1 MKKQKKTIEITLDSI
16 AFEGSAVGRIN
27 GKVYFIKNAVPGDKV
42 VSVITKSKKN
52 FAEGYLEEIISPSK
66 FRVVPKC
73 EYFGECG
80 GCNWQNLEYH
90 KQLEWKKQNVIDA
103 FERIGNFRNLIIYD
117 TNGSKQVYNYRN
129 KMEFSFGANRWLRI
143 TEISNNEN
151 IINKEFALGLHISGR
166 FDKIIDLEYCELQN
180 QYANEILKYIKTK
193 SLEEKISPYNL
204 KNHSGFLRS
213 LIIRYSLY
221 QDSFMIILITNEVK
235 TKNEELFLKNL
246 SDNLIDNFKKISNL
260 VYAINTSKNPVTI
273 DSYTMVYGED
283 NFYEKIL
290 DLKYK
295 ISPFSFFQT
304 NSYQINTFIN
314 KILEFADINKNDIVW
329 DLFCGAGSIT
339 LPAAKQCKFI
349 YGVELSYSAIID
361 ANFNKEINHISN
373 TEFLNIDL
381 NNKNNLNQLDSLP
394 YPDLVILDPPRAG
407 LSSHLID
414 YLSKIKVKKIVYV
427 SCNPST
433 QARDCK
439 LLSEN
444 YEIIK
449 MQPVDM
455 FPHTYHIE
463 NIALLM
469 LKE

>member
-1 MKKQKKTIEITLDSI
+1 MKKEKKTIEITLDSI
-16 AFEGSAVGRIN
+16 AFEGSAVGRID

-42 VSVITKSKKN
+42 VSVITKSKKK
-52 FAEGYLEEIISPSK
+52 FAEGNLLEIISPSK
-66 FRVVPKC
+66 FRVEPKC

-103 FERIGNFRNLIIYD
+103 FERIGNFYNLQILD
-117 TNGSKQVYNYRN
+117 TIGSHQEYNYRN
-129 KMEFSFGANRWLRI
+129 KMEFSFGANRWLRNN
-143 TEISNNEN
+143 EISNNEN

-166 FDKIIDLEYCELQN
+166 FDKILDIDKCAIQN
-180 QYANEILKYIKTK
+180 EYANQVLKYIKTE
-193 SLEEKISPYNL
+193 SLKNQISPYNL

-213 LIIRYSLY
+213 LIIRYSLF
-221 QDSFMIILITNEVK
+221 QDSFMVILITNQINNQ
-235 TKNEELFLKNL
+235 NEDLFLKEL
-246 SDNLIDNFKKISNL
+246 SYNIKYNFDKISNL
-260 VYAINTSKNPVTI
+260 IYAINTSKNPVTI
-273 DSYTMVYGED
+273 DSYSVVFGDGY
-283 NFYEKIL
+283 FYEKIL

-314 KILEFADINKNDIVW
+314 RILEFADITTKDIVW

-339 LPAAKQCKFI
+339 LPAAKKCKFI
-349 YGVELSYSAIID
+349 YGVELSNSAIID
-361 ANFNKEINHISN
+361 ANFNKKLNNISN
-373 TEFLNIDL
+373 VEFLNIDL
-381 NNKNNLNQLDSLP
+381 NNKNNLNQLDSLL

-407 LSSHLID
+407 ISSNLID
-414 YLSKIKVKKIVYV
+414 YINKLKVQKLVYV

-449 MQPVDM
+449 IQPVDM

-469 LKE
+469 LKA

>member
-1 MKKQKKTIEITLDSI
+1 MKKEKKTIEITLDSI
-16 AFEGSAVGRIN
+16 AFEGSAVGRID

-52 FAEGYLEEIISPSK
+52 FAEGYLEKIITPSK
-66 FRVVPKC
+66 FRVDPKC
-73 EYFGECG
+73 KYFGECG

-103 FERIGNFRNLIIYD
+103 FERIGNFYNLEILD
-117 TNGSKQVYNYRN
+117 TIGSHQVYNYRN
-129 KMEFSFGANRWLRI
+129 KMEFSFGANRWLRNV
-143 TEISNNEN
+143 EISNNEAL
-151 IINKEFALGLHISGR
+151 INKEFALGLHISGR

-193 SLEEKISPYNL
+193 SLKEKISAYNL

-221 QDSFMIILITNEVK
+221 QDSFMIILITNQINNQ
-235 TKNEELFLKNL
+235 NEELFLNDL
-246 SDNLIDNFKKISNL
+246 SNNLINKFNKISNL
-260 VYAINTSKNPVTI
+260 VYAINISKNPVAI
-273 DSYTMVYGED
+273 DSINIIYGD
-283 NFYEKIL
+283 GYFYEKIL
-290 DLKYK
+290 DIKYK

-304 NSYQINTFIN
+304 NSYQINNFIS
-314 KILEFADINKNDIVW
+314 KILEFANINVKDIVW

-339 LPAAKQCKFI
+339 LPAAKQCEFI
-349 YGVELSYSAIID
+349 YGVELSNSAIID
-361 ANFNKEINHISN
+361 ANFNKELNNISN
-373 TEFLNIDL
+373 VEFLNIDL
-381 NNKNNLNQLDSLP
+381 NNKNSLNQLNSLP
-394 YPDLVILDPPRAG
+394 YPDIVILDPPRAG

-414 YLSKIKVKKIVYV
+414 YINKIKVKKIVYV
-427 SCNPST
+427 SCNPTT

-439 LLSEN
+439 LLNEN

-449 MQPVDM
+449 LQPVDM

-463 NIALLM
+463 NIALLI
-469 LKE
+469 LKA